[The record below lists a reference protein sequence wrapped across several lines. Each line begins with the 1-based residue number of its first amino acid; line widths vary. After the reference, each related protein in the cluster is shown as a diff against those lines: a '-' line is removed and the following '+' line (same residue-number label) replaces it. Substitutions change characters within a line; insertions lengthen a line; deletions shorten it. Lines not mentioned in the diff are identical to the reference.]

1 MTVIKQFFLILL
13 LTGCAMKSTQIK
25 TVGEVDINRFMGDW
39 YVLAHIPSYVEK
51 NAFNA
56 IESYKLNEDSSIA
69 TTFTFNEG

>member
-25 TVGEVDINRFMGDW
+25 TVDEVDINRFMGDW

-51 NAFNA
+51 KCF
-56 IESYKLNEDSSIA
+56 
-69 TTFTFNEG
+69 